1 VTRSLLNTKNTLQPM
16 KSKKADAHASHPL
29 TFIPA
34 YLIRHARTPLLAALL
49 FLGLLQQAGAQF
61 TLVLTNKWSLDP
73 GSRYYLPT
81 SGGNPRGLAINR
93 TTGNILIPST
103 QGGSNHISVV
113 SGATGADLGTLATGG
128 AGNGI
133 ITGGTLA
140 LMHVGAADDGVIY
153 ACNLDNAASAFKI
166 YRWGSEDTSGGALPI
181 VAFGGATG
189 AAPGPTV
196 TRIGDSFCVRGA
208 GTNTQIIA
216 SGTGS
221 AQFTVFTTTDGT
233 NFAANQITVPATP
246 GSGSLSRT
254 VAFDSTNNAFW
265 GGKPNDT
272 KLYFVTFD
280 LGALT
285 ATTVSNIT
293 FSPAMGM
300 CAVRSV
306 NPINVLAGIKDD
318 GFIASSSRNLL
329 VYDMSNLS
337 SPASGGNA
345 AFGAGGS
352 ADGNITGQADIGAG
366 MVAALSTQG
375 GIVALGVSIQAN
387 APPSIAVP
395 PVGVTGA
402 FPTYTLSVG
411 ASGTQPLKY
420 QWLTSNSGTN
430 ISTTFTNI
438 PNATN
443 NAFALTSA
451 TTNYFEVIVT
461 NAFGSITSSPVLVSL
476 LPAVTSTAVTQ
487 LWRVPAGANG
497 YTYLSPTDNNTRGIG
512 YDAISNRVVVSS
524 ISGGTAIYI
533 LDGNSGANL
542 GKLDLS
548 GANLGGGTFQID
560 QVVVADDGAVYSGN
574 LALAAQNFNLNR
586 WPSVSTNA
594 TASNAYNDAS
604 YGVLAFSGDRW
615 GDTMA
620 ARGAGTSTQIL
631 LGSRNGTNV
640 ALLTTSDGLS
650 FVASVIAITNAPGGF
665 AANGIAFGA
674 GNTLWAKASQGHLFQ
689 IAFDPVAL
697 TGGVVSDFANPNQT
711 PTYMVGVAVDPLH
724 SILAGIDLSD
734 NPNDLKLFQLTG
746 TADPPVLFDQAFFA
760 SANVNGNANV
770 AIAMKYPRAYALDVN
785 NGILALTYGVPPTT
799 PPAINTLPADQTV
812 YTNTPAA
819 ILSVG
824 ASGSLP
830 LYYQWRYYGG
840 NANNP
845 PANILH
851 ATNSTYVL
859 NYPPVSASGYYDVVV
874 HNVAGYATSAP
885 PTLLT
890 VIEPATSTVVTQLW
904 TLAAGSRP
912 YLDGS
917 TYNTRGL
924 AYDTNSGTVLVCDHQ
939 NIYVLAATNGSDMFQ
954 LNTLGLP
961 SGGYSGWLLDQIGVA
976 DDGVVYGAN
985 LSLDGTTFA
994 ITSWSAVSLGASLNS
1009 AWGGTAGADPT
1020 GGTGDR
1026 CGDTMAVRGAGT
1038 STEILIGSYSGT
1050 HVVLFT
1056 TTDGLNFT
1064 ANPIAVTN
1072 VPAGFSG
1079 QGIAFGAGD
1088 TFWTKSPGYLLRQVA
1103 FERTTWQGGA
1113 VQAVANMPSAF
1124 GGIGVDVAASVLGG
1138 ANFSDTPN
1146 DLQLYLLSGN
1156 ANPPALFDQAFFG
1169 SVNINSQLNAA
1180 TALKAG
1186 KAFGLDVNNGLVAL
1200 SYGVPTAP
1208 AVTITSAS
1216 YHEGT
1221 GVTLNWNNCFNG
1233 HKYQVVYRN
1242 ALTNGTWTSVGA
1254 AVTAVGP
1261 TASLT
1266 DTPPL
1271 PAARYYRVQSE

>member
-1 VTRSLLNTKNTLQPM
+1 M
-16 KSKKADAHASHPL
+16 KSKKADANASDPL

-34 YLIRHARTPLLAALL
+34 NLIKHSLTPLLAALL

-61 TLVLTNKWSLDP
+61 TLVLSNKWSLDP

-81 SGGNPRGLAINR
+81 SGDNPRGLAINR
-93 TTGNILIPST
+93 TTGNILIPSV

-113 SGATGADLGTLATGG
+113 SGAAGADLGTLATGG
-128 AGNGI
+128 TGSGI

-140 LMHVGAADDGVIY
+140 LMHVGAADDGAIY
-153 ACNLDNAASAFKI
+153 ACNLDNSASVFKI
-166 YRWGSEDTSGGALPI
+166 YRWGSEDTSGGTLPI
-181 VAFGGATG
+181 MAFGGATG

-233 NFAANQITVPATP
+233 NFTANQITIPATP
-246 GSGSLSRT
+246 GSGNLNRT

-272 KLYFVTFD
+272 KLYYVTFN
-280 LGALT
+280 LGTLT
-285 ATTVSNIT
+285 AITVSNIT
-293 FSPAMGM
+293 FSPPMGM
-300 CAVRSV
+300 CAVRSAST
-306 NPINVLAGIKDD
+306 INVLAGIKDD

-329 VYDMSNLS
+329 VYDVSNLS
-337 SPASGGNA
+337 SPAAGGNA

-352 ADGNITGQADIGAG
+352 ADGNVTGQADIGAG
-366 MVAALSTQG
+366 MVAALSTHG
-375 GIVALGVSIQAN
+375 GIVALGISIQAN

-411 ASGTQPLKY
+411 ASGTQPIKY
-420 QWLTSNSGTN
+420 QWLASNSGTN

-476 LPAVTSTAVTQ
+476 LPAVTSTVVTQ

-497 YTYLSPTDNNTRGIG
+497 YTYLSPTDDATRGIG
-512 YDAISNRVVVSS
+512 YDANSNRVVVSS

-533 LDGNSGANL
+533 LDGNTGTNL
-542 GKLDLS
+542 GRLDLT
-548 GANLGGGTFQID
+548 GANLGGGTFQLD

-574 LALAAQNFNLNR
+574 LALPNQIFNLNR
-586 WPSVSTNA
+586 WPAPTTNA
-594 TASNAYNDAS
+594 TASNAYSDAGTLGAS
-604 YGVLAFSGDRW
+604 SDRW

-620 ARGAGTSTQIL
+620 VRGAGTGTQIL

-640 ALLTTSDGLS
+640 ALLTTADGIN
-650 FVASVIAITNAPGGF
+650 FTASVIAISNVSPGF
-665 AANGIAFGA
+665 AANGVAFGD
-674 GNTLWAKASQGHLFQ
+674 GNTLWGKAVEGHLFKV
-689 IAFDPVAL
+689 AFDPIGL
-697 TGGVVSDFANPNQT
+697 TGGKVLDYANPAQT
-711 PTYMVGVAVDPLH
+711 PTSMVGVGVDPVR
-724 SILAGIDLSD
+724 SILAGIDLAD
-734 NPNDLKLFQLTG
+734 TPHDLKLFQLTG
-746 TADPPVLFDQAFFA
+746 TTDPPVLFDQAFFA
-760 SANVNGNANV
+760 SANGNGNDNV
-770 AIAMKYPRAYALDVN
+770 AIAMKYPRVYALDVN
-785 NGILALTYGVPPTT
+785 NGIIALTYGVPPTT
-799 PPAINTLPADQTV
+799 PPAINTPPANQTV

-819 ILSVG
+819 TLSAG

-830 LYYQWRYYGG
+830 LYYQWRYYG
-840 NANNP
+840 NSANNP
-845 PANILH
+845 PADILH
-851 ATNSTYVL
+851 AMNSTYVL

-939 NIYVLAATNGSDMFQ
+939 NIYVLAAMNGSDLFQ

-976 DDGVVYGAN
+976 DDGMVYGAN

-994 ITSWSAVSLGASLNS
+994 ITSWSSVSLGASLNS

-1026 CGDTMAVRGAGT
+1026 CGDTIAVRGAGT

-1056 TTDGLNFT
+1056 TADGLNFT

-1079 QGIAFGAGD
+1079 QGIAFGGGD
-1088 TFWTKSPGYLLRQVA
+1088 TFWTKSPGFLLRQVA
-1103 FERTTWQGGA
+1103 FERSTWQGGA
-1113 VQAVANMPSAF
+1113 VQVFTSMPSAF
-1124 GGIGVDVAASVLGG
+1124 GGIGVDVPAGVLGG
-1138 ANFSDTPN
+1138 VNFSDTPN

-1156 ANPPALFDQAFFG
+1156 ATPPALFDQAFFG
-1169 SVNINSQLNAA
+1169 SVNINSQFNAA

-1200 SYGVPTAP
+1200 SYGVPAAP
-1208 AVTITSAS
+1208 AVTITSVTNQP
-1216 YHEGT
+1216 GT
-1221 GVTLNWNNCFNG
+1221 GVTITWSNCFSG
-1233 HKYQVVYRN
+1233 HNYQVAYKN
-1242 ALTNGTWTSVGA
+1242 ALTNGPWTTLGA
-1254 AVTAVGP
+1254 PVSAAGP
-1261 TASLT
+1261 TASFT
-1266 DTPPL
+1266 DTAAL
-1271 PAARYYRVQSE
+1271 KAARYYRVQTE